1 MKKALRKGRPSVMKA
16 GANLSKL
23 KDGEFEWVQRQD
35 LKDEKHKSLKVWID
49 KLENMQTI
57 LISQDDFEDLEKGGT
72 TQKKDKF
79 DLDFDKLHQDLKY
92 IRELLAERRKII
104 NNSNINKKSKI
115 NLSAGQEEIQLKYK
129 IENEV
134 DKAEES

>member
-1 MKKALRKGRPSVMKA
+1 M
-16 GANLSKL
+16 
-23 KDGEFEWVQRQD
+23 
-35 LKDEKHKSLKVWID
+35 KVWID

>member
-1 MKKALRKGRPSVMKA
+1 
-16 GANLSKL
+16 
-23 KDGEFEWVQRQD
+23 
-35 LKDEKHKSLKVWID
+35 
-49 KLENMQTI
+49 MQTI